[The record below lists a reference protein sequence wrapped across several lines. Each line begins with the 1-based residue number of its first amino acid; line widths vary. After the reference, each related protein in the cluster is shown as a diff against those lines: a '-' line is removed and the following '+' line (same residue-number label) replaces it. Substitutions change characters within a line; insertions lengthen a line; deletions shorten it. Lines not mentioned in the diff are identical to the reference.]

1 MYFKLSVI
9 KNDYKKHPE
18 WPDIFLLYSTVLYER
33 WMDQARNLEQLER
46 HVDSLLKGSVRVF
59 FNESDPRGPPE
70 KRVKGKQFCFR
81 HNICKINNSAFY

>member
-1 MYFKLSVI
+1 MYLKLSVI

-18 WPDIFLLYSTVLYER
+18 WPEIFLLYSTVLYER

-46 HVDSLLKGSVRVF
+46 HVDSLLKGSVSSF
-59 FNESDPRGPPE
+59 FLMNRIHVGPLI

-81 HNICKINNSAFY
+81 HNICRIHMY